1 MQSIVTK
8 NERMTF
14 KILLIEDET
23 HVRVDVDVDDDDDV
37 AVDDD
42 QQFI

>member
-23 HVRVDVDVDDDDDV
+23 HVRVDVDVDDDV

>member
-23 HVRVDVDVDDDDDV
+23 HVRVDVDDDDDV